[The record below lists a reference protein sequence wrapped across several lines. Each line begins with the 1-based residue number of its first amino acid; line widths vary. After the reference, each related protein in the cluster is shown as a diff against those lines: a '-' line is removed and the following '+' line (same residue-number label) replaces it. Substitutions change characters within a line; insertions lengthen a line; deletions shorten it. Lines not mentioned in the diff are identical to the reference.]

1 MAATKKT
8 KAPVSGKP
16 KAAKKPVKKVA
27 PKKKSVGPKKKVT
40 KLGKKKSV
48 SGVPVVPQTKASPAK
63 GAKKQ
68 AAKERDEEVVREAI
82 ESKPG
87 GRDSILLRIALD
99 YFESRKA
106 AGLGH
111 DFNFAKQSKGLSADT
126 VADIKAKAQ
135 RVESAS
141 ASLK

>member
-8 KAPVSGKP
+8 NAPVSGKP
-16 KAAKKPVKKVA
+16 KVANKPVKKVA
-27 PKKKSVGPKKKVT
+27 PKKKSVAPKKKVVVT
-40 KLGKKKSV
+40 KVGKKKSAVV
-48 SGVPVVPQTKASPAK
+48 SQTKASPAK

-87 GRDSILLRIALD
+87 GKDNILLRIALN
-99 YFESRKA
+99 YYESRKA

-111 DFNFAKQSKGLSADT
+111 DFNFAKQSKSLSADT